1 MEKQM
6 ENKNEV
12 QERAQVNTQKSVPGK
27 SAGKREKTS
36 TSCDQFWNELPET
49 RKKTIDAIEEEMRQA
64 FPEYDFFRAFTS
76 PTIMR
81 IMREREGIW
90 VDDVE
95 QAFERLLARA
105 TRKFSCR

>member
-1 MEKQM
+1 M

-12 QERAQVNTQKSVPGK
+12 QERAQVNVQVNTQKSVPE
-27 SAGKREKTS
+27 SAKVNENKRALLVISFGTS
-36 TSCDQFWNELPET
+36 YPET
-49 RKKTIDAIEEEMRQA
+49 RKKTIDAIEEEIRQA

-90 VDDVE
+90 VDD
-95 QAFERLLARA
+95 LSLIHI
-105 TRKFSCR
+105 

>member
-1 MEKQM
+1 M

-12 QERAQVNTQKSVPGK
+12 QERAQVNTQKSVPE
-27 SAGKREKTS
+27 SAKVNENKRALLVISFGTS
-36 TSCDQFWNELPET
+36 YPET
-49 RKKTIDAIEEEMRQA
+49 RKKTIDAIEEEIRQA

-95 QAFERLLARA
+95 LAFERILAEGY
-105 TRKFSCR
+105 K